1 MSHRMFK
8 LSMITMFIIVM
19 LFSVELVNEKLTT
32 PLENSKIVST
42 KEQKVDDGVV
52 LAANKKTDKHI
63 VDFSW
68 IEKGLDGQ
76 LDDIEFRIGTNK
88 DEILSKRGTAIDT
101 GYYEGG
107 QFFRYDDATFF
118 INPET
123 NQLVAIALSTEDE
136 DLDASKLK
144 KALGTPDVSERNE
157 MEDLWMYEYYLDQ
170 YSLMFEAD
178 EENGNILF
186 AWLKKRL

>member
-32 PLENSKIVST
+32 PSENSQTVST
-42 KEQKVDDGVV
+42 KEPKVDDGVV
-52 LAANKKTDKHI
+52 LAANKKTDTHI

-76 LDDIEFRIGTNK
+76 LDDVEFRIGTNK

-123 NQLVAIALSTEDE
+123 NQLVAIALSTEDD